1 MHNACDGCRR
11 DAQEQTGSGRAWAAR
26 REGALNTRCLDT
38 LAPGPA
44 LPPRVQE
51 STPGW
56 GSLVLCDCA
65 AAAIS
70 SNPQDDGWRE
80 KSGSVVMPLRLLEQ
94 LWLMYTNYIHVN
106 THSHLGHGTP
116 SPANLP
122 HCTAYQDL
130 HFSL

>member
-1 MHNACDGCRR
+1 MLR
-11 DAQEQTGSGRAWAAR
+11 SGQDRAGPGRAAR

-38 LAPGPA
+38 LAPAPA

-65 AAAIS
+65 AAIS
-70 SNPQDDGWRE
+70 SNPQDDGCRE

-94 LWLMYTNYIHVN
+94 MWIMYTNYTHVN
-106 THSHLGHGTP
+106 THSLLRTP
-116 SPANLP
+116 
-122 HCTAYQDL
+122 D
-130 HFSL
+130 